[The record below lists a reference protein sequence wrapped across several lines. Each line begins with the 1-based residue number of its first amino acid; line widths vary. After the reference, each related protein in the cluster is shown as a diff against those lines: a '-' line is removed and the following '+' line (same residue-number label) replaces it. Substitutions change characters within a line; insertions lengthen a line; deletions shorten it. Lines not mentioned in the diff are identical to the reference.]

1 MKTMKTTTGLT
12 GFVATNAGG
21 TTRLSTPIGNE
32 EQVSKCRVCDTDLS
46 AEGIKDLIP
55 LCHTCYVQENDQV
68 ERYLQELKEMGK

>member
-1 MKTMKTTTGLT
+1 MKTTTGLT

-21 TTRLSTPIGNE
+21 TTKLSTHPGNE

-68 ERYLQELKEMGK
+68 ERYLQELKEMSK